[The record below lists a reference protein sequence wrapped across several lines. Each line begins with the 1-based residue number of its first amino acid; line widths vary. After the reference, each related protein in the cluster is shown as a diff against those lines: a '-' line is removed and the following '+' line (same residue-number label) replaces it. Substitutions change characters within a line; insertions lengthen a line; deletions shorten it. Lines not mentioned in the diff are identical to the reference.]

1 LGSSVAGIVALFSK
15 DFIKLIGIGFII
27 AVPLTYYAITQ
38 WLQNFAYQI
47 EVHWWVFAFAGLLV
61 LLIALLTISF
71 QSIKAALANP
81 IKSLRN
87 E

>member
-15 DFIKLIGIGFII
+15 NFVKLIGIGFII
-27 AVPLTYYAITQ
+27 AVPLTYYAVTK

-47 EVHWWVFAFAGLLV
+47 EVHWWVFALSGLLV
-61 LLIALLTISF
+61 LLIALLTISY

-81 IKSLRN
+81 IKSLRS